1 MKFKTI
7 FCSNKDQAIR
17 LHYILA
23 DAGMHNISHYAIGFD
38 DDTRWVVQFLPIG
51 REQVEQAE
59 KICNDFIE
67 NVMMK

>member
-1 MKFKTI
+1 MKFRTI
-7 FCSNKDQAIR
+7 FCSTEDQAIR
-17 LHYILA
+17 LHNILA
-23 DAGMHNISHYAIGFD
+23 NAGMHNISHYSLGFFD
-38 DDTRWVVQFLPIG
+38 DRWAVQFLSIG

>member
-1 MKFKTI
+1 MKL
-7 FCSNKDQAIR
+7 SELEN
-17 LHYILA
+17 
-23 DAGMHNISHYAIGFD
+23 GMIVLVDHNALINDG
-38 DDTRWVVQFLPIG
+38 RPIG

>member
-7 FCSNKDQAIR
+7 FCANEEQAIR
-17 LHYILA
+17 LHNILA
-23 DAGMHNISHYAIGFD
+23 NAGMHNISHYPLGFD
-38 DDTRWVVQFLPIG
+38 DDRWAVQFLPIG
-51 REQVEQAE
+51 KKQVEQAE